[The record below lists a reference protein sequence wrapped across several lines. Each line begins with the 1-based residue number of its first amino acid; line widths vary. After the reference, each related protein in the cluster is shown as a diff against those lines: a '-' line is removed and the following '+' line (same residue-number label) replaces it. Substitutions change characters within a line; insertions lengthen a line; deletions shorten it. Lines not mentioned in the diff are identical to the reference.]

1 MPLASSDVDRF
12 GKIPCQIGSTIV
24 ATAKTLMP
32 NRYYD
37 ERKDFRIKSHTGHLV
52 PGAGAVERDYCSRI
66 AHNPKY

>member
-12 GKIPCQIGSTIV
+12 GEIPCQIGSTIV

-37 ERKDFRIKSHTGHLV
+37 ERKDFRIKSHGLNN
-52 PGAGAVERDYCSRI
+52 PSDAVRYRGR
-66 AHNPKY
+66 NK